1 MKTALKRTLS
11 VLLTLLMAFSCAAVA
26 FAAPE
31 PQTGSNEQVDFV
43 STTSALSS
51 IVAAM
56 SEEEAEASYAIA
68 DVTMD
73 GSKATV
79 KFNNA
84 TAAALVVSIY
94 AEDGG
99 QMLGTG
105 VAQVEADAGTAEVE
119 LSVTAMPDYFVTK
132 AFLLDSDNAPLCKN
146 YESKENTKAF
156 EQFMQV
162 EPEDFG
168 DDTVLVFDAEKEQE
182 DFAVLTDDVKTAPAS
197 SAMTY
202 TFDEATNTFVF
213 HNAVSAVKNL
223 KVGEMFYYDAA
234 GDDYLLFKVKSISV
248 SGSTVTIVQDTDVGL
263 DELFSFV
270 RIDAE
275 GDYDKM
281 EPMKQ
286 EDLGEALSLN
296 DDVQA
301 QAEIDETG
309 SNTWSTELKIK
320 YPQKD
325 LPEGEKPPVGSF
337 TASGSLKLS
346 IATSVSVYYDVKLFG
361 KDYYEFKHEFSFKAA
376 LSGTVSA
383 GFDLTPYLAIPI
395 PSIPI
400 GSTGLSL
407 KIEPGLVFKGSI
419 SVTFKLI
426 EYSYKIT
433 TTADPD
439 NGLHK
444 AEEKKHDVDLDL
456 NDKFEITF
464 GVHLDVKL
472 SWAKGVLSLK
482 LAGQVGVKLSGSS
495 LVVGNIVD
503 AIFGDQIHDCGVCI
517 DGDLKFY
524 WEVGVTF
531 GFKFLGLKWD
541 WDIAKFSH
549 ENKLMDFYISIPNG
563 FGKGVCPHIY
573 HAVNVQV
580 NVLENGEPKALEGAT
595 ISATGAQ
602 YDTDGDGKWDSVS
615 SATTGA
621 DGKAKLYFKPGTY
634 TIKVSGGV
642 YGMQLS
648 TVKVLDIEK
657 TITVTLGE
665 NDNPDAPG
673 GDTDFD
679 GDITDCNVGDIIQYG
694 TYPQS
699 RETDNGTLLR
709 LEAAAMSK
717 DWTAYPYYIS
727 GKQTEYMYYLDVKLG
742 TQTYRGVWFDRYRPY
757 YTGNSSSESNS
768 KQDDNGYRP
777 GVVYWFRY
785 EPLQWRVLN
794 PYTGFV
800 LCETII
806 DSQDFHHTT
815 DNHANGK
822 YANNWGESDL
832 RTFLNTTFM
841 NTAFNGAEQQAILS
855 TDLDT
860 PCPTNSK
867 SSAGKTTDKVFLL
880 SYDDVINPAYGFS
893 RSAST
898 YDTARRAQGSDY
910 AKCQGLGV
918 TTGSSY
924 SGNSCWRLRS
934 PMTDSDFTYDVSEV
948 GRAEGGFWIYNTWQG
963 VRPALRLNLGSVI
976 SQSEIGSVHSAGE
989 TGERRT
995 VSAGQTYTAS
1005 QSNATPGA
1013 EYVLLVRA
1021 ADADALAADTLW
1033 YIDQK
1038 TADSAEIGFN
1048 YIPSYSGE
1056 CAVEIIGRRTA
1067 PVEPEQPGRL
1077 TGVTCSGGTLVYKK
1091 TMTLAPTVQTDGDV
1105 QYTLTYSSSNPKI
1118 AEVDENG
1125 NITTRKSGT
1134 VTVTVTAVNS
1144 ADSSDTVETTCTVT
1158 VKYAWWQWLI
1168 RILLLGFLW
1177 Y

>member
-26 FAAPE
+26 FAEPE
-31 PQTGSNEQVDFV
+31 PETGSNEQVDFV

-56 SEEEAEASYAIA
+56 SEEQAEASYAIA

-73 GSKATV
+73 GKKATV

-84 TAAALVVSIY
+84 TAATLVVSVY
-94 AEDGG
+94 AENGG

-105 VAQVEADAGTAEVE
+105 VTQVEANVGTAEVE
-119 LSVTAMPDYFVTK
+119 LNVTAMPDYFVTK

-156 EQFMQV
+156 EQFLQA

-168 DDTVLVFDAEKEQE
+168 DDTILVFDDEKAQE
-182 DFAVLTDDVKTAPAS
+182 DFAVLTDDVMTAPTS

-202 TFDEATNTFVF
+202 TFDEATDTFVF
-213 HNAVSAVKNL
+213 RNAVSAVKNL

-286 EDLGEALSLN
+286 EDLGEALLLN

-346 IATSVSVYYDVKLFG
+346 IATSVSIYYDIELFG
-361 KDYYEFKHEFSFKAA
+361 RDYYEFKHQFSFKAS
-376 LSGTVSA
+376 LSGTISA
-383 GFDLTPYLAIPI
+383 GFDLTPYLKITI

-400 GSTGLSL
+400 GATGLSL
-407 KIEPGLVFKGSI
+407 KIEPGLVFKGSV

-444 AEEKKHDVDLDL
+444 AEEKNHDVDLDL

-464 GVHLDVKL
+464 GVHLDIKL

-495 LVVGNIVD
+495 LVVGSIVD
-503 AIFGDQIHDCGVCI
+503 AVFGDRIHDCGVCI
-517 DGDLKFY
+517 DGDSKFY
-524 WEVGVTF
+524 WDIGATF
-531 GFKFLGLKWD
+531 HFKFLGLKWD
-541 WDIAKFSH
+541 WDIAKYSQ
-549 ENKLMDFYISIPNG
+549 EKKLLDFYVSTPHG

-580 NVLENGEPKALEGAT
+580 NVLENGVPKALEGAT
-595 ISATGAQ
+595 VSAAGAQ

-615 SATTGA
+615 SVTTGK

-634 TIKVSGGV
+634 TIDISCDP
-642 YGMQLS
+642 YSPQTS

-665 NDNPDAPG
+665 NDDPDTPG
-673 GDTDFD
+673 SDTDFD

-694 TYPQS
+694 SYPQS
-699 RETDNGTLLR
+699 RVTDTATLR
-709 LEAAAMSK
+709 LLEPKAQTGN
-717 DWTAYPYYIS
+717 WTAYPYYIE
-727 GKQTEYMYYLDVKLG
+727 GTQTEYMYYLDVRLD
-742 TQTYRGVWFDRYRPY
+742 TQIYRGVWFDRYRPAW
-757 YTGNSSSESNS
+757 TGTSDSESYSN
-768 KQDDNGYRP
+768 QYDNGYRP

-815 DNHANGK
+815 ASHANGK
-822 YANNWGESDL
+822 YANNWGESDI

-860 PCPTNSK
+860 PCPTNS
-867 SSAGKTTDKVFLL
+867 SCSAGKTTDKVFLL
-880 SYDDVINPAYGFS
+880 SYYDVINPAYGF
-893 RSAST
+893 A
-898 YDTARRAQGSDY
+898 DDAARRAKGSAY
-910 AKCQGLGV
+910 AKCQGLWV
-918 TTGSSY
+918 STSISY
-924 SGNSCWRLRS
+924 RGNAYWRLRS
-934 PMTDSDFTYDVSEV
+934 PRANSYSTYYV
-948 GRAEGGFWIYNTWQG
+948 RYGGSADDHFGTNYTSNG
-963 VRPALRLNLGSVI
+963 VRPALRLNLGSVTA
-976 SQSEIGSVHSAGE
+976 QSEKGSVHSAGE

-1005 QSNATPGA
+1005 QSSVVPGE

-1021 ADADALAADTLW
+1021 ADADALTADTLW

-1038 TADSAEIGFN
+1038 TADSAEIGFA
-1048 YIPSYSGE
+1048 YVPSHSGE
-1056 CAVEIIGRRTA
+1056 CTVEIIGRRAA
-1067 PVEPEQPGRL
+1067 PVEPEPQSRL

-1091 TMTLAPTVQTDGDV
+1091 SMTLAPTVQTDGDV

-1118 AEVDENG
+1118 AEVDRNG
-1125 NITTRKSGT
+1125 
-1134 VTVTVTAVNS
+1134 
-1144 ADSSDTVETTCTVT
+1144 
-1158 VKYAWWQWLI
+1158 
-1168 RILLLGFLW
+1168 
-1177 Y
+1177 